1 MAASLAS
8 KKMRLTIEQR
18 LKKNSSLLP
27 SVTANNFGTFFGE
40 PLISQGKQIVSIF
53 SVTDFPKLEKPWKI
67 KWAYCSN
74 GHDQPMDAIYKKK
87 VPSLE
92 KKDPSDQFRV

>member
-1 MAASLAS
+1 
-8 KKMRLTIEQR
+8 MRLTIEQR

-74 GHDQPMDAIYKKK
+74 GHDQPMDAIYKKG
-87 VPSLE
+87 SLFR
-92 KKDPSDQFRV
+92 KKTPVTNLGCEGT